1 MRVLCKVVAFFDGL
15 AVDGL
20 TTFDLYH
27 GADEGADDALIFIA
41 QLMHGG
47 EVGELADGV
56 NVRDGV
62 VFAAGCPGCK
72 DCRDGGAMVVLDVAT
87 HEDAGGT
94 DAVLHIDEL
103 FEVGVGWVLNL
114 AQPYVAYSDVEGVV
128 VADASGDVGLFLCH
142 NLLDLKPNG

>member
-1 MRVLCKVVAFFDGL
+1 MRVLCKVVAFFDGFT
-15 AVDGL
+15 VDGL

-27 GADEGADDALIFIA
+27 GADEGADDVLIFIA

-72 DCRDGGAMVVLDVAT
+72 DCWDRGAMVVLYVAS
-87 HEDAGGT
+87 HQDASGS

-103 FEVGVGWVLNL
+103 LEVGVGGVLNL
-114 AQPYVAYSDVEGVV
+114 AQPYIAYTDVEGVV
-128 VADASGDVGLFLCH
+128 IADAAGDVGLFLCH
-142 NLLDLKPNG
+142 NFLDLKPNG